1 MTDKQIQQMLSER
14 LYKKEMLTNQWRQ
27 PDQSTAAQQPQQSPI
42 ERLTEQMSDNQSWQ
56 REQSEKYFGLAEN
69 TAAQQSEWMEMLMA
83 EYRNKQS
90 ANPFIALLDGYIG
103 MKKRKNPKYEWR
115 GLATTV
121 PEAIGGLLG
130 RSRPESLPYTETEM
144 PKVDFERTAIQ
155 NPMINGRRR

>member
-1 MTDKQIQQMLSER
+1 MTDIQ
-14 LYKKEMLTNQWRQ
+14 T
-27 PDQSTAAQQPQQSPI
+27 QQSPI
-42 ERLTEQMSDNQSWQ
+42 ERLSEQMRENQLWQ
-56 REQSEKYFGLAEN
+56 RDQSDKYYGLAEK
-69 TAAQQSEWMEMLMA
+69 TAAQQSEWMNMLMA
-83 EYRNKQS
+83 EYRKKQS

-144 PKVDFERTAIQ
+144 PNVEFERTAIQ
-155 NPMINGRRR
+155 NPMINGRRK

>member
-1 MTDKQIQQMLSER
+1 MANTEIPQSPMDRLSE
-14 LYKKEMLTNQWRQ
+14 
-27 PDQSTAAQQPQQSPI
+27 
-42 ERLTEQMSDNQSWQ
+42 QMRENQSWQ

-130 RSRPESLPYTETEM
+130 RTKAHSAMSVPVEY
-144 PKVDFERTAIQ
+144 
-155 NPMINGRRR
+155 NPLREPGSWLMGGK